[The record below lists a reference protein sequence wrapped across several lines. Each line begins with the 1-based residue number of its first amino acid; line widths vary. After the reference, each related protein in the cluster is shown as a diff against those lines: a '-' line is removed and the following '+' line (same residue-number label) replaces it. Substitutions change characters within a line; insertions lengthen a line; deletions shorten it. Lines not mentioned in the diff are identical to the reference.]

1 MAVITIIGAGMMG
14 SGMSRPARDN
24 GHEVRLV
31 GTPLDRDI
39 ISEARVS
46 GRHLPMKR
54 QLPDGIKYYQ
64 IEELSEALEG
74 TEYII
79 CGVSSFGVEWFKE
92 NILPQLIPGVPVL
105 SVTKGLLNYPDGS
118 VKTFPAYFKES
129 LPEHL
134 RGKVSFSAI
143 GGPCTSYE
151 LMDSH
156 QTMVYFCG
164 EDIEALKQFQKLLT
178 TGYYHPDI
186 STDVL
191 SVEMCVALKN
201 AFAVAVSMGI
211 GLAEKLEGADAYM
224 YNPQAAL
231 FGQSLREM
239 GRLLKLY
246 GGNADFACGIPGA
259 GDLYVTIFGGRTRK
273 LGYLLGKGKSYAEA
287 KTELAGVTLE
297 SVVIITRMCCALR
310 ALAEQGKIDLADF
323 RLITF
328 LDEVI
333 DQGAVCNIP
342 WTEFR

>member
-24 GHEVRLV
+24 NHEVRLV
-31 GTPLDRDI
+31 GTPLDREI
-39 ISEARVS
+39 ITEARRS
-46 GRHLPMKR
+46 GRHVPMKR
-54 QLPDGIKYYQ
+54 QLPDGIRYFQ
-64 IEELSEALEG
+64 IEELDAALDG
-74 TEYII
+74 CEYII
-79 CGVSSFGVEWFKE
+79 CGVSSFGVEWFKDE
-92 NILPQLIPGVPVL
+92 ILPRLKPGVPVL

-118 VKTFPAYFKES
+118 MKTFPHYLAEA
-129 LPEHL
+129 LPEAL
-134 RGKVSFSAI
+134 KDNVSFSAI

-151 LMDSH
+151 LMDRH
-156 QTMVYFCG
+156 QTMVCFCG
-164 EDIEALKQFQKLLT
+164 SDMAALKEFQALLT
-178 TGYYHPDI
+178 TDYYHPDVT
-186 STDVL
+186 TDVL

-239 GRLLKLY
+239 GRLVRFF
-246 GGNADFACGIPGA
+246 GGNPDFACGIPGA

-287 KTELAGVTLE
+287 KRELAGVTLE

-310 ALAEQGKIDLADF
+310 ALAAQGKIDLTDF
-323 RLITF
+323 PLILF
-328 LDEVI
+328 LDAVI
-333 DQGAVCNIP
+333 NQGIACDIP
-342 WTEFR
+342 WQSFR

>member
-1 MAVITIIGAGMMG
+1 MAVITIIGSGMMG

-31 GTPLDRDI
+31 GTPLDREI
-39 ISEARVS
+39 ISEARIS
-46 GRHLPMKR
+46 GRHVPMKR
-54 QLPDGIKYYQ
+54 QLPDGIRYYQ
-64 IEELSEALEG
+64 IEELDEALNG
-74 TEYII
+74 TEYIV
-79 CGVSSFGVEWFKE
+79 CGVSSFGVEWFRNE
-92 NILPQLIPGVPVL
+92 IIPRLIPGVPVL
-105 SVTKGLLNYPDGS
+105 SITKGLLNLPDGQ
-118 VKTFPAYFKES
+118 VKTFPEYFTES

-134 RGKVSFSAI
+134 KGKVSFSAV

-151 LMDSH
+151 LMDRH

-164 EDIEALKQFQKLLT
+164 EDRCALEKFQKLFT
-178 TGYYHPDI
+178 TDYYHPDI

-239 GRLLKLY
+239 GRLLKFY
-246 GGNADFACGIPGA
+246 GGNPDFACGIPGA

-287 KTELAGVTLE
+287 KIELAGVTLE

-310 ALAEQGKIDLADF
+310 TLAEQRKIDLADF
-323 RLITF
+323 RLLTF

-333 DQGAVCNIP
+333 NQGAVCDIP
-342 WTEFR
+342 WKDFA

>member
-1 MAVITIIGAGMMG
+1 MAVITIIGSGMMG

-46 GRHLPMKR
+46 GRHVPMKR
-54 QLPDGIKYYQ
+54 QLPDGIKYFQ
-64 IEELSEALEG
+64 IEELDDALDG

-92 NILPQLIPGVPVL
+92 NILPRLIPGVPVL

-118 VKTFPAYFKES
+118 VKTFPEYLEES

-164 EDIEALKQFQKLLT
+164 RDVNALKQFQKLLT
-178 TGYYHPDI
+178 TSYYHPDI

-211 GLAEKLEGADAYM
+211 GLAEKLEGENAYM

-239 GRLLKLY
+239 GRLLKFY
-246 GGNADFACGIPGA
+246 GGNPDFACGIPGA

-287 KTELAGVTLE
+287 KAELAGVTLE
-297 SVVIITRMCCALR
+297 SVVIITRMGCALR
-310 ALAEQGKIDLADF
+310 ALAEQGKVDLADF
-323 RLITF
+323 PLILF
-328 LDEVI
+328 LDAI
-333 DQGAVCNIP
+333 INNGMSGDIP
-342 WTEFR
+342 WTMFK

>member
-1 MAVITIIGAGMMG
+1 MAVITIIGSGMMG

-31 GTPLDRDI
+31 GTPLDREI
-39 ISEARVS
+39 INEARIS
-46 GRHLPMKR
+46 GRHVPMKR

-64 IEELSEALEG
+64 IEELDSALEG

-92 NILPQLIPGVPVL
+92 EIIPRLIPGVPVL
-105 SVTKGLLNYPDGS
+105 AVTKGLLNQPEGA
-118 VKTFPAYFKES
+118 VMTFPEYFKKS
-129 LPEHL
+129 LPPHL

-151 LMDSH
+151 LMDRH

-164 EDIEALKQFQKLLT
+164 EDSAALKQFQQLLT

-186 STDVL
+186 SNDVL

-239 GRLLKLY
+239 GRLLKFY
-246 GGNADFACGIPGA
+246 GGNPDFACGIPGA

-287 KTELAGVTLE
+287 KAELAGVTLE
-297 SVVIITRMCCALR
+297 SVVIITRINHALR
-310 ALAEQGKIDLADF
+310 ELAAQGKVDPADF
-323 RLITF
+323 RLLSF
-328 LDEVI
+328 LDSVI
-333 DQGAVCNIP
+333 NQNAVCDIP
-342 WTEFR
+342 WQEFR

>member
-31 GTPLDRDI
+31 GTPLDRVI
-39 ISEARVS
+39 ISEAKIS
-46 GRHLPMKR
+46 SRHVPMKR
-54 QLPDGIKYYQ
+54 QLPEGIRYFQ
-64 IEELSEALEG
+64 FEEVDEALDG
-74 TEYII
+74 AEYVI
-79 CGVSSFGVEWFKE
+79 CGVSSFGVEWFRNE
-92 NILPQLIPGVPVL
+92 VIPRLHPNVPVL
-105 SVTKGLLNYPDGS
+105 SITKGLLNQPDGA
-118 VKTFPAYFKES
+118 VKTFPEYFLEALPES
-129 LPEHL
+129 LK
-134 RGKVSFSAI
+134 GKVSFSAV

-151 LMDSH
+151 LMDRH

-164 EDIEALKQFQKLLT
+164 EDMAALKQFQALLT
-178 TGYYHPDI
+178 TEYYHPDV

-246 GGNADFACGIPGA
+246 GGNPDFACGIPGA

-273 LGYLLGKGKSYAEA
+273 LGYLLGLGKSYAEA
-287 KTELAGVTLE
+287 KELLAGVTLE
-297 SVVIITRMCCALR
+297 SVVIITRMNIALR
-310 ALAEQGKIDLADF
+310 ELAEQGKIDLADF
-323 RLITF
+323 RLIRF

-333 DQGAVCNIP
+333 NQGAVCNIP
-342 WTEFR
+342 WREFI

>member
-1 MAVITIIGAGMMG
+1 MAVITIIGSGMMG

-31 GTPLDRDI
+31 GTPLDREI
-39 ISEARVS
+39 IAKARVS
-46 GRHLPMKR
+46 GHHVPMKR

-64 IEELSEALEG
+64 IEELDDALNG
-74 TEYII
+74 VEYII
-79 CGVSSFGVEWFKE
+79 CGVSSFGVEWFKNE
-92 NILPQLIPGVPVL
+92 IIPRLIPGVPVL
-105 SVTKGLLNYPDGS
+105 AVTKGLLNLPGGG
-118 VKTFPAYFKES
+118 VMTFPEYFRRS
-129 LPEHL
+129 LPENL

-151 LMDSH
+151 LMDRH

-164 EDIEALKQFQKLLT
+164 EDRAALEQFQKLLT
-178 TGYYHPDI
+178 TEYYHPDI
-186 STDVL
+186 TTDLL

-239 GRLLKLY
+239 GRLLKFY
-246 GGNADFACGIPGA
+246 GGNPDFACGIPGA

-273 LGYLLGKGKSYAEA
+273 LGYLLGKGKSYDEA
-287 KTELAGVTLE
+287 KVELAGVTLE
-297 SVVIITRMCCALR
+297 SVVIITRINLALR
-310 ALAEQGKIDLADF
+310 ELAAAGKVDLADF
-323 RLITF
+323 RLLSF
-328 LDEVI
+328 LDAVI
-333 DQGAVCNIP
+333 NQGAVCDIP
-342 WTEFR
+342 WAEFR

>member
-1 MAVITIIGAGMMG
+1 MAVITIIGSGMMG

-31 GTPLDRDI
+31 GTPLDREI
-39 ISEARVS
+39 IAEARIS

-64 IEELSEALEG
+64 IEELDAALDG

-79 CGVSSFGVEWFKE
+79 CGVSSFGVEWFRNE
-92 NILPQLIPGVPVL
+92 IIPRLIPGVPVL
-105 SVTKGLLNYPDGS
+105 SVTKGLLNLPDGA
-118 VKTFPAYFKES
+118 VKTFPEYFRDA

-134 RGKVSFSAI
+134 KGKVSFSAI

-151 LMDSH
+151 LMDRH

-164 EDIEALKQFQKLLT
+164 EDQSALQEFQKLLT

-186 STDVL
+186 SSDVL

-211 GLAEKLEGADAYM
+211 GLAEKLEGENAYM

-246 GGNADFACGIPGA
+246 GGNPDFACGIPGA

-273 LGYLLGKGKSYAEA
+273 LGYLLGLGKSYSEA
-287 KTELAGVTLE
+287 KVELAGVTLE
-297 SVVIITRMCCALR
+297 SVVIITRINIALR
-310 ALAEQGKIDLADF
+310 ELAAQGKVDLADF
-323 RLITF
+323 RLTTF
-328 LDEVI
+328 LDAVI
-333 DQGAVCNIP
+333 NQNAPCDIP
-342 WTEFR
+342 WQNFH

>member
-1 MAVITIIGAGMMG
+1 MAVITIIGSGMMG

-31 GTPLDRDI
+31 GTPLDREI
-39 ISEARVS
+39 ISEARIS
-46 GRHLPMKR
+46 GRHVPMKR
-54 QLPDGIKYYQ
+54 QLPDGIRYYQ
-64 IEELSEALEG
+64 IEELDEALNG
-74 TEYII
+74 AEYIV
-79 CGVSSFGVEWFKE
+79 CGVSSFGVEWFRNE
-92 NILPQLIPGVPVL
+92 IIPRLIPGVPVL
-105 SVTKGLLNYPDGS
+105 SITKGLLNLPDGQ
-118 VKTFPAYFKES
+118 VKTFPEYFTES

-134 RGKVSFSAI
+134 KGKVSFSAV

-151 LMDSH
+151 LMDRH

-164 EDIEALKQFQKLLT
+164 EDRCALEKFQKLFT
-178 TGYYHPDI
+178 TDYYHPDI

-239 GRLLKLY
+239 GRLLKFY
-246 GGNADFACGIPGA
+246 GGDPDFACGIPGA

-287 KTELAGVTLE
+287 KIELAGVTLE

-310 ALAEQGKIDLADF
+310 TLAEQRKIDLADF

-333 DQGAVCNIP
+333 NQGAVCNIP
-342 WTEFR
+342 WTEFI